1 VNPKT
6 ERGVWLGGGTMH
18 EVASRQPWS
27 LLSRPDFRD
36 REFEARLLDSAT
48 LAVRVAYAVLRNRA
62 DAEEVAQEA
71 FTRAYRKFE
80 LLRDRERFRAWLA
93 RIAWRLAL
101 DRQRA
106 DRRRL
111 RREQASFDPP
121 RPPSVEE
128 VAARTEFE
136 THLWGAV
143 GELPEALR
151 SVVILSAIEGH
162 EVSEVARLLRVPP
175 GTVKSRL
182 HRARK
187 TLAERLQ
194 WLVSSTKPT

>member
-1 VNPKT
+1 
-6 ERGVWLGGGTMH
+6 MH
-18 EVASRQPWS
+18 EVAGRQPWS
-27 LLSRPDFRD
+27 LLSRPASGD
-36 REFEARLLDSAT
+36 REFEARLRDSAT
-48 LAVRVAYAVLRNRA
+48 LAVRVAYGVLRNRA

-71 FTRAYRKFE
+71 FTRAYRKFGV
-80 LLRDRERFRAWLA
+80 LRDRERFRAWLA

-106 DRRRL
+106 DRRRA

-121 RPPSVEE
+121 REPSVEE
-128 VAARTEFE
+128 MAARTEFE
-136 THLWGAV
+136 THLWSAV

-151 SVVILSAIEGH
+151 SVVVLSTIEGH
-162 EVSEVARLLRVPP
+162 EVSEVARILRVPA

-187 TLAERLQ
+187 TLAERLR
-194 WLVSSTKPT
+194 WLVSSTKRT